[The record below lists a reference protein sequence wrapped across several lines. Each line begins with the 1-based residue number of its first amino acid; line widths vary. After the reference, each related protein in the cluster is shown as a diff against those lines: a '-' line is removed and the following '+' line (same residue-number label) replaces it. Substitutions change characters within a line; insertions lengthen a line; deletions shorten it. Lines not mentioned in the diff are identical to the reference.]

1 MPRSDSLSLFVIF
14 FVLLFP
20 MISCEDDK
28 PFVLNRFDVK
38 LIDSI
43 FFSKRDS
50 ITKLVDTLCDEQY
63 PAILSSAIDSIKT
76 VRLQEIESILNRR

>member
-1 MPRSDSLSLFVIF
+1 MSKTDALSMLAIF

-20 MISCEDDK
+20 LVSCDDDRAV
-28 PFVLNRFDVK
+28 VLDRFDIQ

-50 ITKLVDTLCDEQY
+50 ITKLADSLCDEQY
-63 PAILSSAIDSIKT
+63 PMILKLAIDSIKE
-76 VRLQEIESILNRR
+76 VRLQEIESILSR

>member
-1 MPRSDSLSLFVIF
+1 MF
-14 FVLLFP
+14 FPL
-20 MISCEDDK
+20 ISCEDDK
-28 PFVLNRFDVK
+28 PMTLDRFDIQ

-63 PAILSSAIDSIKT
+63 PILLNTAIDSIKA
-76 VRLQEIESILNRR
+76 VRLQEIESILGRR